1 MLAAVGLSGV
11 SVAMVPVLSTSTV
24 AGTSVWDPFARSLI
38 VSLVSVAT
46 SIGLLNVTTTLA
58 LRAIPVVPLAG
69 VRDWMTGAPPAG
81 AGVGGPGGAAAPVV
95 VKLHVTG
102 APSATPCGVASF
114 TVPSIVTVYKTPG
127 SVGALGVSVNTRC
140 AASGSTFAGT
150 SAA

>member
-1 MLAAVGLSGV
+1 M
-11 SVAMVPVLSTSTV
+11 
-24 AGTSVWDPFARSLI
+24 
-38 VSLVSVAT
+38 SVAT
-46 SIGLLNVTTTLA
+46 VPASFIVTLAETSDWDPVARRVMVPALIVAGFIGLLNVTTTLA

-69 VRDWMTGAPPAG
+69 VRDWIVGAPPAG

-102 APSATPCGVASF
+102 APSATPCGVASL